1 MLRWPGFLLGFILF
15 PQWWIHGKPFKV
27 IATINIIADMA
38 QQVGGRDV
46 QVSSLLPAGTDP
58 HTYEPTPNDA
68 VQIAKADLVLING
81 LHLEGWL
88 DKLIQSAGSAEK
100 VATVS
105 SLVKPIVAE
114 GFQNSYDP
122 HAWMTF
128 DNACLYVKQI
138 EEIFSRFLPQLKPA
152 FRERAAVY
160 TQKLR
165 EAEAQMHRMMQ
176 AIPEDKRFIITT
188 HDAFRYFSRAYGFE
202 VASIMGTSTDA
213 DISLKDINGLI
224 SIVKNH
230 HVPSIFVEMA
240 INPKVLQQL
249 ALDLHIQIGGKLFTD
264 SFGPPGSE
272 ADNYIAMML
281 YNAKTISAALT
292 LMEVHSVHNAWQKPM
307 GLVLVILLTFLVAF
321 IWVFRHIYP
330 ETNEVLTPG
339 KFTLTI
345 DNVSVM
351 LGRKII
357 LSNIYLQLS
366 PGRLYGLLG
375 ANGSGK
381 STLVKTMVGLY
392 QPLSGNIKIDG
403 KPIRNFARKIAYL
416 PQKEEFDMDFP
427 VTVSDVVQLG
437 FFPSLTGLGLLS
449 STQKTRAVDVMKQLE
464 ILHLADRQIAQ
475 LSGGQFQR
483 TLLARALCQDA
494 EIFILDE
501 PFVGVDHA
509 TEEIIIQIL
518 KEIAKSG
525 KLVIIIHHD
534 LTKVRAYFDYLVMI
548 NQRIVA
554 SGPTEEVFTEE
565 NIKSTYSGKVTLW
578 QKAMQLLE
586 PQSR

>member
-1 MLRWPGFLLGFILF
+1 MLRWPILFLGFILF
-15 PQWWIHGKPFKV
+15 PQWWIQGKPFKV

-38 QQVGGRDV
+38 QQVGGREV
-46 QVSSLLPAGTDP
+46 EVSCLLPAGTDP

-68 VQIAKADLVLING
+68 IQISKADLVLTNG

-88 DKLIQSAGSAEK
+88 DKLIQSAGTAEK
-100 VATVS
+100 VAVVS
-105 SLVKPIVAE
+105 SLVKPIKAE

-128 DNACLYVKQI
+128 ENARLYVIQI
-138 EEIFSRFLPQLKPA
+138 EAIFSRFIPESKPE
-152 FRERAAVY
+152 FKKRAALY
-160 TQKLR
+160 IQKITA
-165 EAEAQMHRMMQ
+165 AEIEMRRLLQ
-176 AIPEDKRFIITT
+176 AIPLEKRYIITS
-188 HDAFRYFSRAYGFE
+188 HDAFRYFSKAYGFG

-224 SIVKNH
+224 HIVKTYD
-230 HVPSIFVEMA
+230 VPSIFVEMA

-249 ALDLHIQIGGKLFTD
+249 AHDLNIQIGGKLFTD

-281 YNAKTISAALT
+281 YNARTISTALT
-292 LMEVHSVHNAWQKPM
+292 LTEVQTVQNSWQKPM
-307 GLVLVILLTFLVAF
+307 GLVLVILFSFLGAF
-321 IWVFRHIYP
+321 IWVYRNIYP
-330 ETNEVLTPG
+330 DKEEVLRPG
-339 KFTLTI
+339 KFSLTI
-345 DNVSVM
+345 ENVSVM

-357 LSNIYLQLS
+357 LSNVYLQLS

-392 QPLSGNIKIDG
+392 QPISGSIKIEG
-403 KPIRNFARKIAYL
+403 KPIGNFARKIAYL

-437 FFPSLTGLGLLS
+437 FFPSLKGIGRLS
-449 STQKTRAVDVMKQLE
+449 AAQKTRAVDVMKQLE
-464 ILHLADRQIAQ
+464 IHHLADRQIAQ

-518 KEIAKSG
+518 KEIANSG
-525 KLVIIIHHD
+525 KLVMIIHHD
-534 LTKVRAYFDYLVMI
+534 LTKVKAYFDYLVMI
-548 NQRIVA
+548 NQRIIA

-565 NIKSTYSGKVTLW
+565 NIKSTYAGKVTLW